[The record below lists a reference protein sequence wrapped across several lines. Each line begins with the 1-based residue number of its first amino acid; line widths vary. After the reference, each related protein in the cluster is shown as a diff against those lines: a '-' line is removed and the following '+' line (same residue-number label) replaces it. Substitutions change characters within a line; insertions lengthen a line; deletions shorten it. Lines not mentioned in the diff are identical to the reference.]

1 MTLLA
6 FEHLRGDIVRSTAD
20 RALALSI
27 ELKLGSET
35 EITDLDLHLVVEEE
49 ITELQVSVNNAMTV
63 KVLDSLANLVDI
75 ALDFELVKPLTTA
88 EKLVE

>member
-6 FEHLRGDIVRSTAD
+6 FEHLRSDIVRSTAD